1 MASTYDERKY
11 SSFLIAVIGCVIIL
25 SIPMLYGH
33 LFHEGHLFYI
43 AIHESGFV
51 LASFLTVMAI
61 TAYKKTKIKRMLF
74 SSAAFG
80 VLAFGQGEVL
90 YQQMN
95 DHNVIQDI
103 GSPGEILEYCIVAMM
118 VLFAIGI
125 FYKR

>member
-51 LASFLTVMAI
+51 LASFLTAMAVI
-61 TAYKKTKIKRMLF
+61 SYKKTKIKRMLF

-80 VLAFGQGEVL
+80 ILSFGQGEV
-90 YQQMN
+90 M
-95 DHNVIQDI
+95 
-103 GSPGEILEYCIVAMM
+103 
-118 VLFAIGI
+118 
-125 FYKR
+125 